1 MRVLTIRQP
10 YATLLMQGLKQFE
23 TRSWTTPYRGP
34 LVIHAAA
41 NGSRIYGD
49 QLRRLEK
56 RLNLMPTALMG
67 QEYPLGALLGVV
79 ELVECLPISPRLI
92 QALTP
97 IEKYLG
103 WYSDGGFV
111 WDLARAGRVRFA
123 EPIPC
128 AGRQG
133 LWTLPADLAARV
145 EKELHP

>member
-1 MRVLTIRQP
+1 MRALTIRQP
-10 YATLLMQGLKQFE
+10 YATLIMQGVKQFE
-23 TRSWTTPYRGP
+23 TRSWRTEYRGP

-41 NGSRIYGD
+41 NGARIHGD
-49 QLRRLEK
+49 QLRRMEK
-56 RLNLMPTALMG
+56 RLRIMPTALMG
-67 QEYPLGALLGVV
+67 LDYPLGAVLGVV

-92 QALTP
+92 DALTP
-97 IEKYLG
+97 REKWLG

-123 EPIPC
+123 EPIAC

-145 EKELHP
+145 EKEIRA

>member
-1 MRVLTIRQP
+1 MRALTIRQP
-10 YATLLMQGLKQFE
+10 YATLIVQGVKQFE
-23 TRSWTTPYRGP
+23 TRSWRTEYRGP

-56 RLNLMPTALMG
+56 RLRVMPTALMG
-67 QEYPLGALLGVV
+67 QEYPLGAVLGVV
-79 ELVECLPISPRLI
+79 ELVECLPISPTLI
-92 QALTP
+92 DALTP
-97 IEKYLG
+97 CEKALG

-111 WDLARAGRVRFA
+111 WDLARAGRIRFA
-123 EPIPC
+123 EPIAC

-133 LWTLPADLAARV
+133 LWALPADLAARV